1 MGRPYRGY
9 IGFASDQSQY
19 ELANS
24 LGGIVS
30 LFERNQTLAS
40 QTTITGGTVIPSAST
55 PDGYDYHVFTG
66 SSTLTVIGGPVN
78 CDLMLIAGGGGGGG
92 RLGGG
97 GGGGGYLYLP
107 NVSVATGDHTVT
119 VGAGGAADPVTYPNA
134 SQGTA
139 QRGEPTTFGSYKAW
153 GGGGGCADNGGN
165 ATHGGSGGGGAT
177 NAGNPS
183 KDGLNPSTPSA
194 IITSDFPGETHP
206 YAYTQGYPGGPGA
219 PAGGGGAGGAAPPS
233 NRDGGIG
240 VVGDIPMPTPYGAPG
255 PSPGRWF
262 AGGGG
267 GCGYPSGPGVG
278 GGPGGPYAGGGPGG
292 SPPANDGTNGSE
304 NTGGGG
310 GGGGQD
316 SGDSGKGGSGLCVVR
331 VLV

>member
-9 IGFASDQSQY
+9 IGFATDQTQY

-30 LFERNQTLAS
+30 LFDRNQTLAS
-40 QTTITGGTVIPSAST
+40 DLVITGGTVIPSAST

-66 SSTLTVIGGPVN
+66 SGTLSIVGAGAD

-97 GGGGGYLYLP
+97 GGAGGYLYLP
-107 NVSVATGDHTVT
+107 NVTLSSGDHVVT
-119 VGAGGAADPVTYPNA
+119 VGAGGAADPVTYPNVG
-134 SQGTA
+134 QGVDQKGTVTKIDTYTA
-139 QRGEPTTFGSYKAW
+139 Y
-153 GGGGGCADNGGN
+153 GGGGGSADNGGA
-165 ATHGGSGGGGAT
+165 ATSGGSGGGGAG
-177 NAGNPS
+177 NAGGTYKP
-183 KDGLNPSTPSA
+183 GLNPSTPAPVISA
-194 IITSDFPGETHP
+194 DFASETHP
-206 YAYTQGYPGGPGA
+206 YAYTQGYPGATATQPG
-219 PAGGGGAGGAAPPS
+219 GGGGAGAAGS

-240 VVGDIPMPTPYGAPG
+240 KVGDIPMPASYGTTG

-267 GCGYPSGPGVG
+267 GCGWPNATPSGAGGSG
-278 GGPGGPYAGGGPGG
+278 GGGTGGA
-292 SPPANDGTNGSE
+292 PPATNGVDGTA

-310 GGGGQD
+310 GSGGQA
-316 SGDSGKGGSGLCVVR
+316 SGISGAGGSGLLVVR